1 MPDKPPPQPLKA
13 FAITTSRDL
22 HAKLQR
28 DASSLHDEVSSD
40 RLFNFFVT
48 AWSLVDWI
56 KSDDSV
62 PADAKAA
69 RDSIR
74 SDPLLQVCRD
84 LANGCKHHTITH
96 YNAPTERTVST
107 SGYGLGRYGKGA
119 YGVGE
124 ESVEVVMKDGSRYP
138 VLQLVDDVMGRW
150 RLFFDRYG
158 I

>member
-13 FAITTSRDL
+13 FAIKTSRDL

-28 DASSLHDEVSSD
+28 DAKALQEEVSSD

-62 PADAKAA
+62 PSDAKAA
-69 RDSIR
+69 RDTLQ

-84 LANGCKHHTITH
+84 LANGCKHHTITR
-96 YNAPTERTVST
+96 YDALTERTASQK
-107 SGYGLGRYGKGA
+107 GFGLGRFGKGA
-119 YGVGE
+119 YGIGE
-124 ESVEVVMKDGSRYP
+124 ESVEVVMKDGSHYP
-138 VLQLVDDVMGRW
+138 VLQLVDNVTERW
-150 RLFFDRYG
+150 RLFFDQYG